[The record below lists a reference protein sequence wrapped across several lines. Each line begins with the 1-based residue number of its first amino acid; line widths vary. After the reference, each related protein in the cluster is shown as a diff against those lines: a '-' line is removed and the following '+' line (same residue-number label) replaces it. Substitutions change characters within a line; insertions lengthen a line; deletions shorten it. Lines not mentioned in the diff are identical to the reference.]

1 MILSLL
7 ILLTCFG
14 HWDSIIR
21 GTKLWKESRAYISSY
36 AIFYTL
42 YMVIFN
48 IVLLY
53 LNTYSLFT
61 LLRSFCKSVIVEFNF
76 QVHFEL
82 NVISLMFN
90 LFVIQCVPRPQ
101 CCKCSPTVYT
111 CVVMNSTHF
120 YSYFNM
126 FQYLLTLIRDIFV
139 QGVMELI
146 HLQ

>member
-1 MILSLL
+1 
-7 ILLTCFG
+7 
-14 HWDSIIR
+14 
-21 GTKLWKESRAYISSY
+21 
-36 AIFYTL
+36 
-42 YMVIFN
+42 MVIFN
-48 IVLLY
+48 TVLLY
-53 LNTYSLFT
+53 LNPYSLFT
-61 LLRSFCKSVIVEFNF
+61 LLRSFCKSVVVGFNF

-111 CVVMNSTHF
+111 CVSMNSTHF
-120 YSYFNM
+120 YGCFNM
-126 FQYLLTLIRDIFV
+126 FQYLLTLNRDTFV